1 MRVCGTSIYT
11 VKGDSEGIRIIMQ
24 NPDESPY
31 NFSIGDII
39 YLTVVKV
46 HPIYG
51 TLETVFSLSEE
62 ILALTNEAVFSIVN
76 ETQNMSVDE
85 EYKYDI
91 QWSRAGDSTRKT
103 IIPFSDFFIIEEATD
118 V

>member
-1 MRVCGTSIYT
+1 MRVCGTTIYT
-11 VKGDSEGIRIIMQ
+11 VKGDSEGIRIIMR

-31 NFSIGDII
+31 NFTVGDTI
-39 YLTVVKV
+39 YLTVVEV

-51 TLETVFSLSEE
+51 TLEPVFNLSEVV
-62 ILALTNEAVFSIVN
+62 LAPTNEVVFSIVN
-76 ETQNMSVDE
+76 ETANMSVGL

-91 QWSRAGDSTRKT
+91 QWSRIGDSTRKT